1 MKIAVITDDGN
12 TISQHF
18 GRALFYQVLTIEEG
32 KVISREQRAK
42 PGHGHFAAAHTH
54 DEAHHSGDHHDE
66 DHHAE
71 GHHGAAHGH
80 DGASHQKHVSMAEVI
95 SDCEAVLCGGMGM
108 GAYQSMLSL
117 KIQPIVTDLHDIN
130 QAVQAYIEGKLI
142 DHTERLH

>member
-18 GRALFYQVLTIEEG
+18 GRALFYQVLTIEDG
-32 KVISREQRAK
+32 KVVSQEQRDK
-42 PGHGHFAAAHTH
+42 PGHGHFAAAHAH
-54 DEAHHSGDHHDE
+54 DGDHHGGDHHGG
-66 DHHAE
+66 DHHA
-71 GHHGAAHGH
+71 GDHHGAGHGH